1 MTRRARK
8 SVKIAKPN
16 MTSRTSTKEFR
27 GKKEVVMEATR
38 VEKKTLDAS
47 LFVPPPDYT
56 EMKMPG
62 LGR

>member
-1 MTRRARK
+1 
-8 SVKIAKPN
+8 
-16 MTSRTSTKEFR
+16 
-27 GKKEVVMEATR
+27 MEATR

-47 LFVPPPDYT
+47 LFVPPPDYK